1 MTTFYSTSETMRPG
15 ACTLPREYYMS
26 EAVFQE
32 EIERIFYARWLCVC
46 REEEIPEVGD
56 YILQEIGTENLI
68 IVRDSAREIQ
78 AYYNVCRHRG
88 TRLCTEAKGRFSKTI
103 QCPYHAWTYGL
114 DGRLLGAPHMQE
126 VSDFDRADYP
136 LHSVAVACW
145 EGFVFINMA
154 QTPEPFE
161 QAYAPFID
169 KFTPWRLPELRAARE
184 IVYEVNCNWK
194 LLFQNYSECYHC
206 PPLHPEL
213 AKWSEYTS
221 GKNDLPEGPFLGG
234 SMQFNDGVD
243 SMTESG
249 RRCAVPILGEG
260 SEDMDKAY
268 YYTLYPNL
276 FFAPHPDYVMI
287 HYVWPQDITH
297 TRIICRWLF
306 HPEAE
311 SKPEYNPDDAV
322 AFWDKVNRQ
331 DWHICEQSQQGI
343 ASRAY
348 QPGPYSDRESLL
360 AAFDQE
366 IRAALGHEHTSDDG

>member
-1 MTTFYSTSETMRPG
+1 M
-15 ACTLPREYYMS
+15 
-26 EAVFQE
+26 
-32 EIERIFYARWLCVC
+32 
-46 REEEIPEVGD
+46 
-56 YILQEIGTENLI
+56 
-68 IVRDSAREIQ
+68 
-78 AYYNVCRHRG
+78 
-88 TRLCTEAKGRFSKTI
+88 
-103 QCPYHAWTYGL
+103 
-114 DGRLLGAPHMQE
+114 
-126 VSDFDRADYP
+126 
-136 LHSVAVACW
+136 
-145 EGFVFINMA
+145 
-154 QTPEPFE
+154 
-161 QAYAPFID
+161 
-169 KFTPWRLPELRAARE
+169 RAARE

-260 SEDMDKAY
+260 SDDMDKAY
-268 YYTLYPNL
+268 YDTLFPNL